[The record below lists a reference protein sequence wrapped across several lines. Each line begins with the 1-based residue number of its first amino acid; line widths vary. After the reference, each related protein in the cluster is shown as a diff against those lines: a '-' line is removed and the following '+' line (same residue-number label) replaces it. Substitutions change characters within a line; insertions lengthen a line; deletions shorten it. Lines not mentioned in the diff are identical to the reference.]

1 MRASL
6 VTEATGVRSATLGG
20 AWAGRRPRDRGCTG
34 LINCFQL
41 DPGAHKMT
49 SLASYDVSWT
59 CHHERR
65 PHTTVCLL
73 CRRDERIAVLARR
86 RRAVGRVSLIGLA
99 VVFFSA
105 GGVAAVTAV
114 EGRWAK
120 TPFLGRWKVA
130 DGWFN
135 LARERTREAIAS
147 LTRRASATPVPIYAS
162 PIVADSVTLTDSVAG
177 TAATDTVLAALN
189 EALRQA
195 QDSAARASAPPL
207 KPIVAEGRTALR
219 NGLVAVRTG
228 DTVAVHFDTP
238 TLRTRQ
244 PQKFEQLVRATLPAI
259 YGAAAD
265 SILATVAAGDLIR
278 GVDPTTTTT
287 STHGVYLPLAAGWS
301 LALWPETR
309 PGRDGPLI
317 ITYRT
322 ALTR

>member
-1 MRASL
+1 MSSVASFD
-6 VTEATGVRSATLGG
+6 A
-20 AWAGRRPRDRGCTG
+20 
-34 LINCFQL
+34 
-41 DPGAHKMT
+41 
-49 SLASYDVSWT
+49 SWT

-73 CRRDERIAVLARR
+73 CRRDERLAVLARR

-114 EGRWAK
+114 EGRWAN
-120 TPFLGRWKVA
+120 TPFLGRWEVA
-130 DGWFN
+130 DGWLN
-135 LARERTREAIAS
+135 LARERTREVIAN
-147 LTRRASATPVPIYAS
+147 LTRRASAAPIPIYAS
-162 PIVADSVTLTDSVAG
+162 PIIADSVMLTESVSG

-195 QDSAARASAPPL
+195 QDSAARASPPPL
-207 KPIVAEGRTALR
+207 TPIVAEGRTALR
-219 NGLVAVRTG
+219 EGLIAVRRG

-238 TLRTRQ
+238 RLRTRQ

-259 YGAAAD
+259 YGSGVD
-265 SILATVAAGDLIR
+265 SILATVAAGHLIR
-278 GVDPTTTTT
+278 GVDPTTNTA
-287 STHGVYLPLAAGWS
+287 THGVYLPLASGWS

-317 ITYRT
+317 VTYRT

>member
-1 MRASL
+1 MSSVASFDL
-6 VTEATGVRSATLGG
+6 
-20 AWAGRRPRDRGCTG
+20 
-34 LINCFQL
+34 
-41 DPGAHKMT
+41 
-49 SLASYDVSWT
+49 SWT

-114 EGRWAK
+114 EGRWVNA
-120 TPFLGRWKVA
+120 PLVGRWEA
-130 DGWFN
+130 ANGWLD
-135 LARERTREAIAS
+135 LARTRTRDAIS
-147 LTRRASATPVPIYAS
+147 NLTRRASAAPVPIYAS
-162 PIVADSVTLTDSVAG
+162 PIVTDSVTLTDSVAG
-177 TAATDTVLAALN
+177 AAVTDTVLAALS

-207 KPIVAEGRTALR
+207 TPIVAEGRTALR
-219 NGLVAVRTG
+219 DGLVAVRTG

-238 TLRTRQ
+238 MLRTRQ

-259 YGAAAD
+259 YGAVAD
-265 SILATVAAGDLIR
+265 SILGTVAAGNLIR
-278 GVDPTTTTT
+278 GVDPTTTTA
-287 STHGVYLPLAAGWS
+287 THGVYLPLAAGWS

>member
-1 MRASL
+1 MSSVAS
-6 VTEATGVRSATLGG
+6 
-20 AWAGRRPRDRGCTG
+20 
-34 LINCFQL
+34 F
-41 DPGAHKMT
+41 
-49 SLASYDVSWT
+49 DVSWT
-59 CHHERR
+59 CQHERR

-114 EGRWAK
+114 EGRWVTA
-120 TPFLGRWKVA
+120 PFVGRWQVA
-130 DGWFN
+130 NGWLD
-135 LARERTREAIAS
+135 LARNRTRDAIAN
-147 LTRRASATPVPIYAS
+147 LTRRASAAPVPIYAS
-162 PIVADSVTLTDSVAG
+162 PIITDSVTLTDSVAG
-177 TAATDTVLAALN
+177 AAVTDTVLAALS

-195 QDSAARASAPPL
+195 QDSAARAAAPPL
-207 KPIVAEGRTALR
+207 TPIVAEGRTALR
-219 NGLVAVRTG
+219 DGLVAVRTG

-238 TLRTRQ
+238 MMRTRQ

-265 SILATVAAGDLIR
+265 SILGTVAAGNLIR
-278 GVDPTTTTT
+278 GVDPTITTA
-287 STHGVYLPLAAGWS
+287 THGVYLPLAAGWS

>member
-1 MRASL
+1 MSSVAS
-6 VTEATGVRSATLGG
+6 
-20 AWAGRRPRDRGCTG
+20 
-34 LINCFQL
+34 F
-41 DPGAHKMT
+41 
-49 SLASYDVSWT
+49 DVSWT
-59 CHHERR
+59 CQHERR

-114 EGRWAK
+114 EGRWVTA
-120 TPFLGRWKVA
+120 PFVGRWQVA
-130 DGWFN
+130 NGWLD
-135 LARERTREAIAS
+135 LARTRTRDAIAN
-147 LTRRASATPVPIYAS
+147 LTRRASAAPVPIYAS
-162 PIVADSVTLTDSVAG
+162 PIITDSVTLTDSVAG
-177 TAATDTVLAALN
+177 AAVTDTVLAALS

-195 QDSAARASAPPL
+195 QDSAARAAAPPL
-207 KPIVAEGRTALR
+207 TPIVAEGRTALR
-219 NGLVAVRTG
+219 DGLVAVRTG

-238 TLRTRQ
+238 MMRTRQ

-265 SILATVAAGDLIR
+265 SILGTVAAGNLIR
-278 GVDPTTTTT
+278 GVDPTITTA
-287 STHGVYLPLAAGWS
+287 THGVYLPLAAGWS

-317 ITYRT
+317 ITYLT

>member
-1 MRASL
+1 MSSL
-6 VTEATGVRSATLGG
+6 VNFDA
-20 AWAGRRPRDRGCTG
+20 
-34 LINCFQL
+34 
-41 DPGAHKMT
+41 
-49 SLASYDVSWT
+49 SWT
-59 CHHERR
+59 CQHERR

-73 CRRDERIAVLARR
+73 CRRDERNAVLARR

-105 GGVAAVTAV
+105 GGVAAVTAM
-114 EGRWAK
+114 EGQWPGA
-120 TPFLGRWKVA
+120 PFLGRWPVA
-130 DGWFN
+130 DGWFD
-135 LARERTREAIAS
+135 LARTRTRDVIS
-147 LTRRASATPVPIYAS
+147 NLTRRASAAPVPIYAS
-162 PIVADSVTLTDSVAG
+162 PIVTDSVLTDSLHVVP
-177 TAATDTVLAALN
+177 ATDTVLAALN

-195 QDSAARASAPPL
+195 QDSAAGATPPL

-219 NGLVAVRTG
+219 DGLVAVRTG

-238 TLRTRQ
+238 MMRTRL

-265 SILATVAAGDLIR
+265 SLLATVAAGDLIR
-278 GVDPTTTTT
+278 GVDPTTSTA
-287 STHGVYLPLAAGWS
+287 THGVYLPLAAGWS

>member
-1 MRASL
+1 MSSS
-6 VTEATGVRSATLGG
+6 V
-20 AWAGRRPRDRGCTG
+20 
-34 LINCFQL
+34 
-41 DPGAHKMT
+41 
-49 SLASYDVSWT
+49 ASYDAPWT

-120 TPFLGRWKVA
+120 TPLLGRWEVA

-135 LARERTREAIAS
+135 LARQRTREVIAN
-147 LTRRASATPVPIYAS
+147 LTRRASAAPIPIYAS
-162 PIVADSVTLTDSVAG
+162 PIVTDSVALTDSVAG

-195 QDSAARASAPPL
+195 QDSAARAAAPPL
-207 KPIVAEGRTALR
+207 KPIVAEGRTPLR
-219 NGLVAVRTG
+219 DGLVAVRTG
-228 DTVAVHFDTP
+228 DTVAVHFDVP
-238 TLRTRQ
+238 MLRTRQ
-244 PQKFEQLVRATLPAI
+244 PQKFEQLVRTTLPAI

-265 SILATVAAGDLIR
+265 SILATVAAGHLIR
-278 GVDPTTTTT
+278 GVDPTTT
-287 STHGVYLPLAAGWS
+287 SATHGVYLPLASGWS

-317 ITYRT
+317 VTYRT